1 MRSVTWIPLVVL
13 LAGCA
18 TVPVTGRKSFNLIP
32 EGQAVAMGEDAYQQ
46 VLSESKLITSG
57 RDYEMMI
64 EVGNRI
70 AAVADEPYEW
80 EFALIDD
87 PNTVN
92 AFCLPGGKVAVYTG
106 ILPVARNADGLA
118 VVMGHEIAHAVARHG
133 SERMTDQ
140 LALQVAGTGLES
152 LLGGTS
158 EGSRNL
164 IMAAYGVGAQIGVL
178 LPFGRSQ
185 ESEADHI
192 GLVYMARA
200 GYDPQEAPLFWERM
214 NAQSGGGSPPEFLS
228 THPNPENRVR
238 QLRGWMAEAEEEA
251 RKAGH

>member
-1 MRSVTWIPLVVL
+1 VNWILLVVF

-18 TVPVTGRKSFNLIP
+18 TVPVTGRRSFNLIP
-32 EGQAVAMGEDAYQQ
+32 ESQAIAMGEDAYQQ

-57 RDYEMMI
+57 PDYEMVV

-70 AAVADEPYEW
+70 AAVADESYDW

-133 SERMTDQ
+133 SERMTDA
-140 LALQVAGTGLES
+140 LAIQVAGTGLES

-192 GLVYMARA
+192 GLIYMARA
-200 GYDPQEAPLFWERM
+200 GYDPQEAPRFWERM
-214 NAQSGGGSPPEFLS
+214 NAQSGGGAPPEFLS

-238 QLRGWMAEAEEEA
+238 QLREWMPEAEAEA
-251 RKAGH
+251 RKAGR

>member
-1 MRSVTWIPLVVL
+1 MRSVNWILLVVF

-18 TVPVTGRKSFNLIP
+18 TVPVTGRRSFNLIP
-32 EGQAVAMGEDAYQQ
+32 ESQAIAMGEDAYQQ

-57 RDYEMMI
+57 PDYEMVV

-70 AAVADEPYEW
+70 AAVADESYDW

-133 SERMTDQ
+133 SERMTDA
-140 LALQVAGTGLES
+140 LAIQVAGTGLES

-192 GLVYMARA
+192 GLIYMARA
-200 GYDPQEAPLFWERM
+200 GYDPQEAPRFWERM
-214 NAQSGGGSPPEFLS
+214 NAQSGGGAPPEFLS

-238 QLRGWMAEAEEEA
+238 QLREWMPEAEAEA
-251 RKAGH
+251 RKAGR

>member
-1 MRSVTWIPLVVL
+1 VRSVNWILLVVL

-32 EGQAVAMGEDAYQQ
+32 ESQAIAMGEDAYRQ
-46 VLSESKLITSG
+46 VLSESKIITSG
-57 RDYEMMI
+57 PDYQMMM
-64 EVGNRI
+64 EVGTRI

-80 EFALIDD
+80 QFALIDD
-87 PNTVN
+87 ANTVN

-106 ILPVARNADGLA
+106 ILKVARNADGLA

-185 ESEADHI
+185 ETEADHI

-200 GYDPQEAPLFWERM
+200 GYDPHEAPLFWERM
-214 NAQSGGGSPPEFLS
+214 NAESGGGSPPEFLS

-238 QLRGWMAEAEEEA
+238 QLREWMPEAEEEA
-251 RKAGH
+251 RKAGY

>member
-1 MRSVTWIPLVVL
+1 RRKHGGVEVRSVNWILLVVF

-18 TVPVTGRKSFNLIP
+18 TVPVTGRRSFNLIP
-32 EGQAVAMGEDAYQQ
+32 ESQAIAMGEDAYQQ

-57 RDYEMMI
+57 PDYEMVV

-70 AAVADEPYEW
+70 AAVADESYDW

-133 SERMTDQ
+133 SERMTDA
-140 LALQVAGTGLES
+140 LAIQVAGTGLES

-192 GLVYMARA
+192 GLIYMARA
-200 GYDPQEAPLFWERM
+200 GYDPQE
-214 NAQSGGGSPPEFLS
+214 
-228 THPNPENRVR
+228 
-238 QLRGWMAEAEEEA
+238 
-251 RKAGH
+251 

>member
-1 MRSVTWIPLVVL
+1 MKWILLVVL

-32 EGQAVAMGEDAYQQ
+32 EGQAIAMGEDAYRQ
-46 VLSESKLITSG
+46 VLSESEIITSG
-57 RDYEMMI
+57 PDYEMML

-70 AAVADEPYEW
+70 ASVADEPYEW

-133 SERMTDQ
+133 SERMTDA
-140 LALQVAGTGLES
+140 LAIQVAGTGLES

-164 IMAAYGVGAQIGVL
+164 IMAAYGIGAQIGVL

-185 ESEADHI
+185 
-192 GLVYMARA
+192 
-200 GYDPQEAPLFWERM
+200 
-214 NAQSGGGSPPEFLS
+214 
-228 THPNPENRVR
+228 
-238 QLRGWMAEAEEEA
+238 
-251 RKAGH
+251 

>member
-1 MRSVTWIPLVVL
+1 MRSVNWILLVVL

-32 EGQAVAMGEDAYQQ
+32 DSQAIAMGEDAYRQ
-46 VLSESKLITSG
+46 VLSESKIITSG
-57 RDYEMMI
+57 KDYQMMM

-80 EFALIDD
+80 QFALIDD

-185 ESEADHI
+185 ETEADHI
-192 GLVYMARA
+192 GLVYLARA
-200 GYDPQEAPLFWERM
+200 GYDPHEAPLFWERM
-214 NAQSGGGSPPEFLS
+214 NAESGGSPPEFLS

-238 QLRGWMAEAEEEA
+238 QLREWMPEAEEEA
-251 RKAGH
+251 RKAGY